1 MTAAFIIKK
10 LGHWMSTESMLVGA
24 LVGCIYGV
32 LPGVYL
38 TGRLLAEMMTEP
50 KPSPAVSVVAAAAV
64 LLWFTVLGG
73 IIGGI
78 LGGLSGLIFGAVNGV
93 VIGGVTAL
101 VFRPVRHARHY
112 RWSLLCISSLVTFL
126 SGRLVVYLLVGFP
139 PEAFGWF
146 FVGVPT
152 LIAVPCAWWVSA
164 RLARWYLA
172 ETLQD
177 AQLHHAE
184 G

>member
-1 MTAAFIIKK
+1 
-10 LGHWMSTESMLVGA
+10 
-24 LVGCIYGV
+24 
-32 LPGVYL
+32 
-38 TGRLLAEMMTEP
+38 
-50 KPSPAVSVVAAAAV
+50 
-64 LLWFTVLGG
+64 VLGG

-101 VFRPVRHARHY
+101 VFRPARHARHY
-112 RWSLLCISSLVTFL
+112 RWSLLGISSLVTFL
-126 SGRLVVYLLVGFP
+126 SSRLVVYVLVGFP
-139 PEAFGWF
+139 REAMGWF
-146 FVGVPT
+146 FVGVPA
-152 LIAVPCAWWVSA
+152 LITVPCAWWVSA

-172 ETLQD
+172 ETLHD